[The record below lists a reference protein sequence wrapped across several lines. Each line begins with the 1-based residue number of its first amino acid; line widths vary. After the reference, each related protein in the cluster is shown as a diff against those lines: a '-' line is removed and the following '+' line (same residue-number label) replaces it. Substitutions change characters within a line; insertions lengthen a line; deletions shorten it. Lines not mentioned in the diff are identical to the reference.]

1 MKDGLKAAFRTN
13 SLTLTGGGKVTEQER
28 IQLMNENYEH
38 DKMELAKSEM
48 KFGNMN
54 YYLKKAEYL
63 KKQCWKTA
71 EDVRADI
78 IEAMKS
84 QIRG

>member
-1 MKDGLKAAFRTN
+1 
-13 SLTLTGGGKVTEQER
+13 
-28 IQLMNENYEH
+28 
-38 DKMELAKSEM
+38 
-48 KFGNMN
+48 MN

-63 KKQCWKTA
+63 KKRCWKTA

-84 QIRG
+84 KIRG

>member
-1 MKDGLKAAFRTN
+1 M
-13 SLTLTGGGKVTEQER
+13 TEQER

-38 DKMELAKSEM
+38 DRMELAKSEM

-63 KKQCWKTA
+63 KKHCWKTA

-78 IEAMKS
+78 YNRSDEKTNQWITYGRRNNNKKKS
-84 QIRG
+84 YNINQ

>member
-1 MKDGLKAAFRTN
+1 M
-13 SLTLTGGGKVTEQER
+13 TEQER

-63 KKQCWKTA
+63 KKHCWKTA
-71 EDVRADI
+71 EDVRTDI